1 MARGEHFFVWRNC
14 RGIPF
19 QHHGVDLGDGTVVH
33 FTDGKGGVAGP
44 TGDFANFEVC
54 QTAMEV
60 VTRGGRD
67 RVYIVEYT
75 NRLTPDDT
83 VQRAIGLV
91 GRRGYDLLFDN
102 CEHLAVW
109 CVQGAE
115 ESRQVHAACE
125 RLAAAGM
132 KVALSGVL
140 RSATRIGARGVLRG
154 ASPWMVAAD
163 AAQWAT
169 EAIGHHVGIRDARQR
184 RTAGRAVG
192 MATALGT
199 GVLGGPAGVA
209 VAGGLWVAGEMV
221 GQLSRASYEEVRRRK
236 LETRGR
242 VLRDG

>member
-1 MARGEHFFVWRNC
+1 M
-14 RGIPF
+14 
-19 QHHGVDLGDGTVVH
+19 VVH
-33 FTDGKGGVAGP
+33 FTDGAGGVAGP
-44 TGDFANFEVC
+44 GGDFASFEVC
-54 QTAMEV
+54 HTSIEV

-67 RVYIVEYT
+67 AVHVVAYSS
-75 NRLTPDDT
+75 RLSADET
-83 VQRAIGLV
+83 VQRAMALV

-102 CEHLAVW
+102 CEHFAVW
-109 CVQGAE
+109 CVKGSE
-115 ESRQVHAACE
+115 ESRQVHVACE

-140 RSATRIGARGVLRG
+140 RSASRIGARGMLRG

-169 EAIGHHVGIRDARQR
+169 EAMGHHVGIRDAQHR
-184 RTAGRAVG
+184 RAAGRAVG

-221 GQLSRASYEEVRRRK
+221 GKLSRASYDEVRRRK
-236 LETRGR
+236 LETRGN
-242 VLRDG
+242 VHPRD